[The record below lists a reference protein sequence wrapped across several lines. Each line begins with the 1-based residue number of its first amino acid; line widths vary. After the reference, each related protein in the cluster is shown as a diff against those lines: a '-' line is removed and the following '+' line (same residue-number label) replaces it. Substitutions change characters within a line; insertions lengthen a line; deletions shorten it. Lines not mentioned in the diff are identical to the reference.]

1 MEGTKCSRRRA
12 KIYDG
17 EGAMAA
23 GKELEGNRMQDQ
35 NIRSGKSKSR
45 NFFLSVRRAMVKEGE
60 ICTFLL
66 TTSNL
71 KPPFFLMVP
80 VAQKT

>member
-1 MEGTKCSRRRA
+1 M
-12 KIYDG
+12 YM
-17 EGAMAA
+17 MAR
-23 GKELEGNRMQDQ
+23 EPWQLEGNGMRDQ
-35 NIRSGKSKSR
+35 NIRNENGKSR
-45 NFFLSVRRAMVKEGE
+45 NFFCVRRAMVKDRE
-60 ICTFLL
+60 IYTFLL